1 MFKYLFNHSELSE
14 HAVANLQTWNNFAF
28 SEYGCVTYVYGIIV
42 RLCYGMNR
50 LLHVTDRALWFHEC
64 CFLALLKFW
73 TLWGQQKSKQALIY
87 IPRRPYCMQIYPW
100 TFSFEEVWWFYL
112 IESNYESR
120 NQELSVKTNTKMCF
134 NLHSSMKYFP
144 ASTNLG
150 NQTWNRKL
158 QTCFSNLTTPTSL
171 KSKCRVEVS
180 VACINVDTHL
190 HNLFSAV
197 CFFSRSFWQ
206 ADWFREQDAK
216 LRQTMCTVI
225 TPENC
230 VQQIF
235 DKCTNNLLAARIP
248 TSTIANKNQNPTNCN
263 I

>member
-1 MFKYLFNHSELSE
+1 MFKYLVNHSELSE

-73 TLWGQQKSKQALIY
+73 TFWGQQKSKQALIY

-100 TFSFEEVWWFYL
+100 TFSFEEVWWFYF

-120 NQELSVKTNTKMCF
+120 NQELPIKTNTKMCF

-144 ASTNLG
+144 ASTTLG

-158 QTCFSNLTTPTSL
+158 QACFSNLTTPTSL
-171 KSKCRVEVS
+171 KSKCRVEGS
-180 VACINVDTHL
+180 IACINVDTHL

-197 CFFSRSFWQ
+197 CFSAALF
-206 ADWFREQDAK
+206 DEQIDSENRMQNWG
-216 LRQTMCTVI
+216 RQC
-225 TPENC
+225 E
-230 VQQIF
+230 Q
-235 DKCTNNLLAARIP
+235 
-248 TSTIANKNQNPTNCN
+248 S
-263 I
+263 